1 MEEPISG
8 LRTAGK
14 KVINLRCELV
24 TKNGRY
30 VYEENQRQ
38 QVIDLSSKTDQRN
51 TVIVR
56 RRKTSYQVRG
66 PRSAGYKT
74 HSHLTSASR
83 VSIRLMHQYRSA

>member
-30 VYEENQRQ
+30 VYEKNQRK
-38 QVIDLSSKTDQRN
+38 QVIGKGVKGGGGRHAFWRLSRAYP
-51 TVIVR
+51 V
-56 RRKTSYQVRG
+56 
-66 PRSAGYKT
+66 
-74 HSHLTSASR
+74 
-83 VSIRLMHQYRSA
+83 